1 MPREDDW
8 SNKKW
13 GVPGYFGRGMLKYGL
28 LGPLEEFE
36 VIRGLS
42 RQLARDLLCVQFQ
55 SNESRFFFKRD
66 TLKYSFSQMSHKFQ
80 SNESASGFAGADF
93 IRLFR
98 SL

>member
-36 VIRGLS
+36 GDQRSQPAVGAR
-42 RQLARDLLCVQFQ
+42 LAVCAHSLAFETFQ
-55 SNESRFFFKRD
+55 IWG
-66 TLKYSFSQMSHKFQ
+66 SFSVSV
-80 SNESASGFAGADF
+80 E
-93 IRLFR
+93 
-98 SL
+98 